1 MKKRIAAI
9 VLAGLLAV
17 SVLGAGCGKNEAED
31 KDTQKNTEAGVDGTE
46 KTKDRKEQTVVKP
59 VKKPDTS
66 GDGEQEDASPK
77 KEEGT
82 DAQSGAG
89 ISGQQEYNTGE
100 EASGQVENVDSEDNT
115 AGTDDTDDSTEEPG
129 GPQTV
134 TGIIQDISGSTL
146 GIMEADGGVYGF
158 DTGILSGFDDSYQ
171 IGDTVTVTYE
181 GDTMNPDSAEI
192 SH

>member
-31 KDTQKNTEAGVDGTE
+31 KDTQKKTEAGVDGTE

-77 KEEGT
+77 KEEGQMPNP
-82 DAQSGAG
+82 AR
-89 ISGQQEYNTGE
+89 EYPGSRNTI
-100 EASGQVENVDSEDNT
+100 
-115 AGTDDTDDSTEEPG
+115 PG
-129 GPQTV
+129 RKRL
-134 TGIIQDISGSTL
+134 DR
-146 GIMEADGGVYGF
+146 
-158 DTGILSGFDDSYQ
+158 
-171 IGDTVTVTYE
+171 
-181 GDTMNPDSAEI
+181 
-192 SH
+192 